1 MFERTLHVGW
11 GDLDFNGH
19 MRNTAYLDKAGDVR
33 MMYFAERGFSLREF
47 ERLRFGPV
55 VFRDEVEYFREMRM
69 LEPIRVTLSLA
80 GLSADRRKFRL
91 RNQFFRPDGELAV
104 RLVSS
109 GGWLDLTARK
119 LAVPP
124 EGLAEALGSL
134 VRDEDFTEL

>member
-33 MMYFAERGFSLREF
+33 MLYFAEQGFSLRDF
-47 ERLRFGPV
+47 EKLRFGPV
-55 VFRDEVEYFREMRM
+55 VFKDELEYFRELRM
-69 LEPIRVTLSLA
+69 LEPIRITLSLA

-91 RNQFFRPDGELAV
+91 RNQFYRPDGELAG
-104 RLVSS
+104 RLLSS
-109 GGWLDLTARK
+109 GGWLDLASRK

-124 EGLAEALGSL
+124 EGLANALGSL
-134 VRDEDFTEL
+134 VRDEDFVEL